1 MPSFSKT
8 LESTLHRSLEYA
20 NERNQEYATLEHLL
34 LALIDDADAAKAM
47 RACNGNLDALRIQ
60 TTNYLD
66 QELGQHRTN
75 TPTEAQP
82 TTGFQRVIHRA
93 VVQVQSSAKDMVTGL
108 EVLIAIFSENESYA
122 FHFLQEAN
130 LDRLD
135 IARHSNPLRERAKDF
150 PKSIQH
156 HKTAK
161 NSASQTKSVM
171 TKKVFISYRR
181 EDSSGHT
188 GRVHDRLEK
197 EFGKE
202 LIFMDVDAIPL
213 GVNFVKYISDEVGKS
228 DVMLAII
235 GRDWLNACD
244 ENGRRRLDNPNDF
257 VRIEISTALQRD
269 IPVIP
274 ITVGGAPMPR
284 VETLPEPLKELAF
297 RNGLDIRHSSF
308 HSDMDKLVKSLR
320 RRLGR
325 QS

>member
-1 MPSFSKT
+1 
-8 LESTLHRSLEYA
+8 
-20 NERNQEYATLEHLL
+20 
-34 LALIDDADAAKAM
+34 
-47 RACNGNLDALRIQ
+47 
-60 TTNYLD
+60 
-66 QELGQHRTN
+66 
-75 TPTEAQP
+75 
-82 TTGFQRVIHRA
+82 
-93 VVQVQSSAKDMVTGL
+93 
-108 EVLIAIFSENESYA
+108 
-122 FHFLQEAN
+122 
-130 LDRLD
+130 
-135 IARHSNPLRERAKDF
+135 
-150 PKSIQH
+150 
-156 HKTAK
+156 
-161 NSASQTKSVM
+161 M